1 MANSWNP
8 NVVKTVG
15 EAVSREARALNV
27 NQVLGPAL
35 NIKRNPRGGRSFEYF
50 SEDPYL
56 TGKLAAGMIRGMQEN
71 GTIAT
76 PKHFAVNSQETRRMA
91 SNSIVDERALRE
103 LYTTNFEI
111 AVKEG
116 KPKSIMSAYNKVN
129 GIYANENKH
138 LLSDILRKDFDFK
151 GYVVTDWGGDNDHI
165 AGIKAGSNLSRAT
178 CGYRDC
184 KSSKKWRFEREH
196 FR

>member
-8 NVVKTVG
+8 KVTEEVG
-15 EAVSREARALNV
+15 EAVAAEARALDV

-35 NIKRNPRGGRSFEYF
+35 NVKRNPRGGRSFEYF

-56 TGKLAAGMIRGMQEN
+56 AGKMAANLIKGLQKN

-91 SNSIVDERALRE
+91 SNSVVDERALRE
-103 LYTTNFEI
+103 IYLTNFEI

-116 KPKSIMSAYNKVN
+116 QPKSIMSSDNRVN
-129 GIYANENKH
+129 VIYANENKH
-138 LLSDILRKDFDFK
+138 LLSHFLRKDFVFK
-151 GYVVTDWGGDNDHI
+151 DYVFTDCGVDMDTG
-165 AGIKAGSNLSRAT
+165 AVIKAS
-178 CGYRDC
+178 
-184 KSSKKWRFEREH
+184 
-196 FR
+196 